1 MEDTEVFLGR
11 VTRNIFEASSWE
23 TKRLEENP
31 LKDAGL
37 LGRGIRHK
45 MFAQRRELEDA
56 GIEID

>member
-1 MEDTEVFLGR
+1 MEDAEVFLGR
-11 VTRNIFEASSWE
+11 VTQSIFKASNWE

-45 MFAQRRELEDA
+45 MFAQRRELENA
-56 GIEID
+56 GVEID